1 MAFENSLSPFY
12 EKKCLLKSFD
22 ENFYTFIENR
32 LREKT
37 KGIKLSVNRT
47 NSKDIL
53 MIIKC

>member
-1 MAFENSLSPFY
+1 MK
-12 EKKCLLKSFD
+12 KKCLLKSFD
-22 ENFYTFIENR
+22 ENFYTVIENR